1 MGFFNKKTEEPK
13 KEETQEEPVE
23 TPPSVDVAKQSLN
36 ELVLQSIH
44 EGVIIVGPEGNI
56 HLANPAACLLM
67 GRSDDEILDV
77 YYDSVITLLDKTG
90 NRISEARNPI
100 GQALKNQDFKE
111 ETRDLDI
118 VAADSNR
125 NTPVSIIITKSAG
138 DKPVLIVTFRDIAQ
152 ELREEHE
159 RTDFISTASHEMRT
173 PVASIEGYLGL
184 ALNPSTAT
192 LDDRARQYLEKAHEN
207 SKHLGRLFQDLLDTT
222 KLDDGQIVPH
232 PEPVEIVDLVKRI
245 ADAQIPKI
253 KEKGLGYQF
262 GSGAV
267 DQQLSGGKHIE
278 QVIYANVDSD
288 FLTEILN
295 NLIENAIKYTPA
307 GWVTVNVRADN
318 YNVQI
323 VVQDTGIGIAREE
336 LNHVFQKFYRV
347 DNRDTREIGGTGL
360 GLYLVKQR
368 VEAMNGRIWAE
379 SQLGNGTRFIVL
391 FPRISQEQYDQQRFL
406 IDNQEA
412 QSGMH

>member
-232 PEPVEIVDLVKRI
+232 PEPVEIVDLVKKI